1 MQMEVC
7 IISEECKDRNFKC
20 DLSNK
25 ERDMQLLTY
34 NVLNSIAMSTQYEEI
49 TKMYESGV
57 MKKTIGLSKPREVMR
72 GVDPKYSKAANVLG
86 FVLDRYPKDIEEEV
100 RMLVNIN
107 SIIHPA
113 PDEGKDIK
121 TWEIAEITEDAY
133 KNIRQSLSFYKQSEI
148 DKLQQNY
155 NK

>member
-7 IISEECKDRNFKC
+7 IINEECKDRNFKH
-20 DLSNK
+20 DLVNK
-25 ERDMQLLTY
+25 ERDMQFLAH

-49 TKMYESGV
+49 IKMYESGV

-72 GVDPKYSKAANVLG
+72 GVDPNYSKAANVIG

-100 RMLVNIN
+100 QILVNIN

-113 PDEGKDIK
+113 PDEGEDIK

-133 KNIRQSLSFYKQSEI
+133 KNIRQSLGFYKQSEI
-148 DKLQQNY
+148 DKLQQND